1 MSLSPKREAGN
12 AGQSIYEGAVV
23 NTAEAI
29 ACAKGITKSKG
40 VISLHLMVGI
50 SL

>member
-23 NTAEAI
+23 NTAEVQ
-29 ACAKGITKSKG
+29 SQN
-40 VISLHLMVGI
+40 
-50 SL
+50 